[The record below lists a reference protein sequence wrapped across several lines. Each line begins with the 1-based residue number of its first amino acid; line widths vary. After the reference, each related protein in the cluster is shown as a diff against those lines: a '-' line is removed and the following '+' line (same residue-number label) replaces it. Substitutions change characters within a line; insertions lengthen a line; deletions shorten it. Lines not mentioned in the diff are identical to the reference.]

1 MANEPELGKLIEGD
15 ASRDAVHIAICPVVA
30 AEKLAPGQDIGFV
43 EGNRERVEAV
53 IGPALAHRRLGIVDP
68 FLRTLVYPEQRFY
81 MFLMPRTITSLRHE
95 WTHPAF
101 EVSPE
106 VRQQSES
113 ETWLR
118 EFAERCGF
126 AFDAM
131 LEHAE
136 TWLQH
141 GEHETQYGTE
151 RARNEFCEVTPEM
164 FWSHWET
171 FTGRKPPNK
180 TDVFYSCSC

>member
-1 MANEPELGKLIEGD
+1 MANEPELGKRIEGD
-15 ASRDAVHIAICPVVA
+15 AHRDAIHIAI
-30 AEKLAPGQDIGFV
+30 AP
-43 EGNRERVEAV
+43 VEAGETLV
-53 IGPALAHRRLGIVDP
+53 AGTHVGLVDGKAQCCKAPIGIVDP
-68 FLRTLVYPEQRFY
+68 FLGFPILKGQRFY
-81 MFLMPRTITSLRHE
+81 LFLYPRTVTSLRHE